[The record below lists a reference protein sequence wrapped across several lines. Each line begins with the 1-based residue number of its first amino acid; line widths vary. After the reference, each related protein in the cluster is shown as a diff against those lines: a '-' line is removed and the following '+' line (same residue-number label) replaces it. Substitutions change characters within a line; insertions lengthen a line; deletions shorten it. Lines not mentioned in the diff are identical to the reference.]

1 MDIDTFFFGGVKHQL
16 SDLGTKATERPRTTF
31 RIPLQPPTSS
41 SLRRGDFY
49 LLFELLLSE
58 ELYFEKLPETALGQV
73 SQHHDMLC
81 HPATFK
87 SHSGRVDLIGRKPV
101 RPVETR
107 SSRLRKRDIKTQP
120 WILDASP

>member
-1 MDIDTFFFGGVKHQL
+1 MYNVTEYYRVPKLFFKYGVHL
-16 SDLGTKATERPRTTF
+16 RGWPD

-49 LLFELLLSE
+49 FLFELLLSE
-58 ELYFEKLPETALGQV
+58 ELYFEKLPETVLGQV